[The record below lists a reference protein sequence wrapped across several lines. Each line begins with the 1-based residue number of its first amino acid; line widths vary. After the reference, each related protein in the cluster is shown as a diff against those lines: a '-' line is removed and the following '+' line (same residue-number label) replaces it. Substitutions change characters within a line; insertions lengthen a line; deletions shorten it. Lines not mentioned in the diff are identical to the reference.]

1 MSEYIGNRIVPRHD
15 GVWDS
20 TKAYEPLIIVY
31 EEGSGDSYISRKD
44 VPAGTGLNQKEYWA
58 LCARFSEQVALLREE
73 TDGQVAGM
81 QKLTMDTLNTMT
93 QRTEAAEDL
102 INSNKAA
109 LEQRMENIEAR
120 QDANVS
126 ASTDSSADYA
136 AEMVDARV
144 DDTGRTFDSAG
155 SNVRALGKARTF
167 QNLAKSWGW
176 RDNAFVNDAGAV
188 TSSQNW
194 STLHMV
200 PVTGGSILIHGALSY
215 MSGRILI
222 TTSSALIKAGT
233 IWAAR
238 SAPRRGMFST
248 TMRNSRCWKG
258 PVLSQLVLRRET
270 KMGLACICIP
280 TFGRRRS

>member
-15 GVWDS
+15 GIWDS

-144 DDTGRTFDSAG
+144 DDTGR
-155 SNVRALGKARTF
+155 RTDF
-167 QNLAKSWGW
+167 
-176 RDNAFVNDAGAV
+176 
-188 TSSQNW
+188 
-194 STLHMV
+194 
-200 PVTGGSILIHGALSY
+200 
-215 MSGRILI
+215 
-222 TTSSALIKAGT
+222 
-233 IWAAR
+233 
-238 SAPRRGMFST
+238 
-248 TMRNSRCWKG
+248 
-258 PVLSQLVLRRET
+258 
-270 KMGLACICIP
+270 
-280 TFGRRRS
+280 

>member
-102 INSNKAA
+102 TNSNKAA

-167 QNLAKSWGW
+167 QNLAKSWGCW
-176 RDNAFVNDAGAV
+176 VNDGDIRGQYTETQYYTV
-188 TSSQNW
+188 KSGD
-194 STLHMV
+194 TLSEIAANY
-200 PVTGGSILIHGALSY
+200 G
-215 MSGRILI
+215 
-222 TTSSALIKAGT
+222 TTVSKLQSWNGIKNADVIFVGQK
-233 IWAAR
+233 IR
-238 SAPRRGMFST
+238 V
-248 TMRNSRCWKG
+248 K
-258 PVLSQLVLRRET
+258 
-270 KMGLACICIP
+270 
-280 TFGRRRS
+280 

>member
-15 GVWDS
+15 GIWDS

-81 QKLTMDTLNTMT
+81 QKLTTDTLNTMT

-102 INSNKAA
+102 TNSNKAA
-109 LEQRMENIEAR
+109 LEQRMANIEAR

-136 AEMVDARV
+136 AELVDARV

-155 SNVRALGKARTF
+155 ANLRALGKARTF
-167 QNLAKSWGW
+167 QNFAKTWG
-176 RDNAFVNDAGAV
+176 
-188 TSSQNW
+188 
-194 STLHMV
+194 L
-200 PVTGGSILIHGALSY
+200 
-215 MSGRILI
+215 
-222 TTSSALIKAGT
+222 
-233 IWAAR
+233 
-238 SAPRRGMFST
+238 
-248 TMRNSRCWKG
+248 
-258 PVLSQLVLRRET
+258 E
-270 KMGLACICIP
+270 
-280 TFGRRRS
+280 GRRLCQ